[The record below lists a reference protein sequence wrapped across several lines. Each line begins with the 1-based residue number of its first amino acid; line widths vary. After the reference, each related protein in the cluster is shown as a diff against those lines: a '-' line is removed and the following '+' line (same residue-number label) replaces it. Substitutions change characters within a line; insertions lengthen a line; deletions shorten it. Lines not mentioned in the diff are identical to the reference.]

1 MKNTR
6 FERMLQHSA
15 PRGQQVQR
23 IKALIQAELT
33 ELQRYTIAAYY
44 FEGKKLCQ
52 IARERGVNKSTVS
65 RTMKRAEAKLKRFL
79 KY

>member
-6 FERMLQHSA
+6 FEKMLACQI

-23 IKALIQAELT
+23 IKTLIQSELT

-52 IARERGVNKSTVS
+52 IAQERGVSKSTVS
-65 RTMKRAEAKLKRFL
+65 RTMKRAEVKLRKFL
-79 KY
+79 QY